1 MKRFA
6 VSLLLA
12 LIFPLFAHAVGD
24 PYSSQKFDALNRA
37 GKPVLVAVHADWC
50 GVCRA
55 QDQVLKKLLSQPEY
69 RGITALRVDFD
80 TQQQAVRKFGVR
92 YQSTLI
98 VYKDGEMAGRMT
110 GETESAKIAALL
122 RSVL

>member
-12 LIFPLFAHAVGD
+12 LIFPLFAHAVGA
-24 PYSSQKFDALNRA
+24 PYTSQKFDALNRA

-55 QDQVLKKLLSQPEY
+55 QDQVLKKLLLQPEY
-69 RGITALRVDFD
+69 RGVTALRVDFD